1 MYLHPESLGER
12 CDGVFRRS
20 VEGEV
25 GGVVIGH
32 SVAQKAVEKDDLEWE
47 KHEEGIW
54 ASQKTKR

>member
-12 CDGVFRRS
+12 CDCVFRRW

-32 SVAQKAVEKDDLEWE
+32 SVAQQAVEKDDLE
-47 KHEEGIW
+47 
-54 ASQKTKR
+54 